1 MSPTSPR
8 IQPLT
13 DEERSVYEWQ
23 MWVPDFGEAGQQK
36 LKNASVM
43 ISRVGGVGSVVAYEL
58 AAAGVGKLVL
68 AHAGNIKPSDLN
80 RQLLMTHGKLGTP
93 RIDSI
98 KERLLELNPR
108 LEIVAFGENVN
119 EDNAAALVDQCDL
132 IVDCAPLF
140 PERFAMNRQAVRQN
154 KPLVECAMYEL
165 EAHITTVIPGK
176 SPCLQC
182 IWPENPPT
190 WKRQFPVFGAV
201 SGTVACMGAMEAIKL
216 ISGIGDPLQ
225 GRLVRM
231 DLRDMQFQTMKVS
244 RRDDCDVCG
253 RESTSIAKNN

>member
-201 SGTVACMGAMEAIKL
+201 SGTVACMGAVEAIKL